1 VVLKYHRDALE
12 GCGTAAKSASAAYN
26 GIAGTVTGGGLD
38 QSAFGQLPNA
48 KALADAV
55 TALKGAAGEAARTL
69 GGRLEA
75 VERALDSV
83 EQTFTGADGTSV
95 RR

>member
-12 GCGTAAKSASAAYN
+12 GCGTAAKNASAAYN

-38 QSAFGQLPNA
+38 QSAFGRLPNA
-48 KALADAV
+48 KVLADAV
-55 TALKGAAGEAARTL
+55 TELKGAAGDAARTL

-83 EQTFTGADGTSV
+83 ERTFTGADGTSV